1 MTQFWQEKALEDMTE
16 QEWESLCD
24 GCGKCC
30 LHKLMDE
37 DTEEIYYT
45 NVACSWL
52 NSKTCSCKD
61 YPNRFSS
68 GEECTKLTRDDIDDF
83 TVQKYQMKAQ
93 NLFELSR
100 RLYDEILAD
109 GVAKECAREV
119 LPLASTTKLYM
130 NGSLRSW
137 LHYCDLRT
145 ANGTQYEHKII
156 ADQCKELIKMQF
168 PVTYEAMYGQCT

>member
-1 MTQFWQEKALEDMTE
+1 MSTPFWQSKTLQAMTE

-37 DTEEIYYT
+37 ETDEVFYT

-68 GEECTKLTRDDIDDF
+68 GENCLKLTQDKIAEFHWLPR
-83 TVQKYQMKAQ
+83 TCAY
-93 NLFELSR
+93 R
-100 RLYDEILAD
+100 RLSENQPLPEWHPLITGSKSAMHAAGQSIRNRVVYEID
-109 GVAKECAREV
+109 VKDWEDHVIEN
-119 LPLASTTKLYM
+119 PDY
-130 NGSLRSW
+130 
-137 LHYCDLRT
+137 
-145 ANGTQYEHKII
+145 
-156 ADQCKELIKMQF
+156 
-168 PVTYEAMYGQCT
+168 

>member
-52 NSKTCSCKD
+52 T
-61 YPNRFSS
+61 
-68 GEECTKLTRDDIDDF
+68 G
-83 TVQKYQMKAQ
+83 
-93 NLFELSR
+93 
-100 RLYDEILAD
+100 RL
-109 GVAKECAREV
+109 G
-119 LPLASTTKLYM
+119 
-130 NGSLRSW
+130 
-137 LHYCDLRT
+137 
-145 ANGTQYEHKII
+145 
-156 ADQCKELIKMQF
+156 
-168 PVTYEAMYGQCT
+168 

>member
-16 QEWESLCD
+16 QEGLPVTAVENAAY
-24 GCGKCC
+24 KP
-30 LHKLMDE
+30 MDE

-83 TVQKYQMKAQ
+83 TWLPHTCAY
-93 NLFELSR
+93 
-100 RLYDEILAD
+100 RLLAED
-109 GVAKECAREV
+109 Q
-119 LPLASTTKLYM
+119 PLL
-130 NGSLRSW
+130 
-137 LHYCDLRT
+137 
-145 ANGTQYEHKII
+145 NGTP
-156 ADQCKELIKMQF
+156 C
-168 PVTYEAMYGQCT
+168 